1 MTVTTSYHQNL
12 SEETKT
18 RMALARF
25 ENLRKKYK
33 NREELTKVTFQ
44 AFADMVF
51 SDMEFVTQL
60 CLQLMYQYEGS
71 LERII
76 ESHELGAEDRTECWY
91 KKIDDPN
98 TRQLLEDA
106 CDLCKFSIK

>member
-1 MTVTTSYHQNL
+1 MSLT
-12 SEETKT
+12 
-18 RMALARF
+18 RF
-25 ENLRKKYK
+25 ENLRKKYEK
-33 NREELTKVTFQ
+33 REELNKM
-44 AFADMVF
+44 AFKALADMVF
-51 SDMEFVTQL
+51 EDMEFVTQL
-60 CLQLMYQYEGS
+60 CLQLMYQYEGA

-98 TRQLLEDA
+98 KRQLLEDA